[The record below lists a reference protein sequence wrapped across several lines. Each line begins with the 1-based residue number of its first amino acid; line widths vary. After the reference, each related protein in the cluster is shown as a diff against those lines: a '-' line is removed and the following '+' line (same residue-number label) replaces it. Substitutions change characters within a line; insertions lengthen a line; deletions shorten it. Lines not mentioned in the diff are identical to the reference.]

1 MSSRLRTLALKVHL
15 YLGLTAGLVIM
26 VLCLSAAS
34 LVFEQE
40 ITRVLHP
47 ERFAVYGTGPSVPL
61 RAILD
66 SARAAAPT
74 ATIGGLLVTNDS
86 TRPWEVNG
94 GPAGRI
100 LIDPYTGHV
109 IALAPFRL
117 PFFQKAMELHR
128 WLLADDLGEKIT
140 GAATV
145 MFVVLLLAGM
155 VLWWPRTKGALK
167 ARINPFAIFGKH
179 GGGRRK
185 LHDLHVA
192 LGIWCWPLL
201 LFMALTGLPEAYD
214 WGTKA
219 LYFFTASPHAA
230 PPPSSG
236 GDSTMATIPLD
247 SLMRLGWATF
257 PGARIWSARV
267 SGRGNGAFAVAA
279 IPSDQPSERKSDV
292 AYFDRHTGALLRV
305 DHWADLPIGAR
316 VRRMIEP
323 VHIGAGLGLFS
334 KVLFFFATLFG
345 ASFPVT
351 GWLMYRAGLKHATS

>member
-1 MSSRLRTLALKVHL
+1 MSSRLRSLAQKIHL

-40 ITRVLHP
+40 ITRALHP
-47 ERFAVYGTGPSVPL
+47 ERYTVTGTGPVVPVKV
-61 RAILD
+61 AID
-66 SARAAAPT
+66 SAAAAT
-74 ATIGGLLVTNDS
+74 QGNIQSILVSSDPA
-86 TRPWEVNG
+86 RPWEAVG
-94 GPAGRI
+94 GPGRI
-100 LIDPYTGHV
+100 YLDPHTGHV
-109 IALAPFRL
+109 LATGPFRL

-140 GAATV
+140 GAATL
-145 MFVVLLLAGM
+145 MFVVLLLAGL

-167 ARINPFAIFGKH
+167 ARINPFAVFSKH

-219 LYFFTASPHAA
+219 LYVFTGSAHAT

-236 GDSTMATIPLD
+236 GDSTMATISLD
-247 SLMRLGWATF
+247 SLMALGRATF
-257 PGARIWSARV
+257 PDARLWSARAG
-267 SGRGNGAFAVAA
+267 GRGNNALGVAA
-279 IPSDQPSERKSDV
+279 IPADQPSERKSDV

-305 DHWADLPIGAR
+305 DHWADLPLGAR
-316 VRRMIEP
+316 MRRMIEP
-323 VHIGAGLGLFS
+323 VHIGAGLGMFS
-334 KVLFFFATLFG
+334 KVLFFLATLLG

-351 GWLMYRAGLKHATS
+351 GFLMYRAGLRRAV